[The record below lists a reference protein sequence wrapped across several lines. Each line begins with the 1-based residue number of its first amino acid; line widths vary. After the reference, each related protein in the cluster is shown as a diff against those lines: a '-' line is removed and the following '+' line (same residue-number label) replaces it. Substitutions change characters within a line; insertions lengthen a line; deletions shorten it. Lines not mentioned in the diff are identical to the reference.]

1 MAQLTINVGSNANDG
16 TGDDLRTAMQKV
28 NTNFTELYTAS
39 PLTSSISIEGNEIS
53 SNVSNANLKL
63 TAAGT
68 GAIEFEGIQIRD
80 NHIEAI
86 RSNDNLVLSA
96 SGTGDII
103 LGSLRIHGSTI
114 TSDDSTAININ
125 ESLIVDGSL
134 SAGSFSVTSL
144 SVNNLSSAD
153 SSAIQINDG
162 VNISGTL
169 SANLIDTNT
178 IFSSDSSAISISE
191 GLNVSGILSA
201 NTIDTN
207 TISSS
212 DSSAVTVSDNLQ
224 VNGTLTATSITGVNI
239 LTHGAVTDGT
249 TNTSA
254 STITNLDTFAS
265 ATYRSAKYEVSI
277 SDSTNSRYALHTIHV
292 THDGTNAY
300 IVDTVVSST
309 GSSMATF
316 TADISAGDVRVRIV
330 PISSDSTTYKF
341 IRTAIN
347 V

>member
-86 RSNDNLVLSA
+86 RSNDNLILSA

-103 LGSLRIHGSTI
+103 VGAVRVHGTTI
-114 TSDDSTAININ
+114 SADDSSKITFAEAVDVTGTLTVGTISSSSGSVRIASIDTN
-125 ESLIVDGSL
+125 LI
-134 SAGSFSVTSL
+134 
-144 SVNNLSSAD
+144 SSAD
-153 SSAIQINDG
+153 SSAIQINDA
-162 VNISGTL
+162 VNISG
-169 SANLIDTNT
+169 
-178 IFSSDSSAISISE
+178 
-191 GLNVSGILSA
+191 VLSA

-212 DSSAVTVSDNLQ
+212 DSTAVTISDNLQ
-224 VNGTLTATSITGVNI
+224 VNGTLTATSITGI
-239 LTHGAVTDGT
+239 TSLTHGQVSDGT
-249 TNTSA
+249 ATTTA
-254 STITNLDTFAS
+254 STIANLDTFTA
-265 ATYRSAKYEVSI
+265 ATYRSAKYEVSV
-277 SDSTNSRYALHTIHV
+277 SDSTNSRYALHTVVV

-300 IVDTVVSST
+300 INDTVVSST

-316 TADISAGDVRVRIV
+316 TADIDTGSVRVRIV

-341 IRTAIN
+341 VRTAIN

>member
-86 RSNDNLVLSA
+86 RSNDNLILSA

-103 LGSLRIHGSTI
+103 VGAVRVHGTTI
-114 TSDDSTAININ
+114 SSDDSSKITFA
-125 ESLIVDGSL
+125 EAVDITGTLTVPTVDTNVLRS
-134 SAGSFSVTSL
+134 T
-144 SVNNLSSAD
+144 D
-153 SSAIQINDG
+153 SSAIQLEDSL
-162 VNISGTL
+162 NISG
-169 SANLIDTNT
+169 NL
-178 IFSSDSSAISISE
+178 F
-191 GLNVSGILSA
+191 
-201 NTIDTN
+201 
-207 TISSS
+207 
-212 DSSAVTVSDNLQ
+212 
-224 VNGTLTATSITGVNI
+224 VNGSITTNGGGLVTLTNSQIS
-239 LTHGAVTDGT
+239 DGT
-249 TNTSA
+249 AITTA
-254 STITNLDTFAS
+254 STIANLDTFTA

-277 SDSTNSRYALHTIHV
+277 ADSTNSRYALHTVVV

-300 IVDTVVSST
+300 INDTVVSST

-316 TADISAGDVRVRIV
+316 TADISAGSVRVRIV

-341 IRTAIN
+341 VRIAIN

>member
-80 NHIEAI
+80 NHIEAT
-86 RSNDNLVLSA
+86 RSNDNLILSA

-103 LGSLRIHGSTI
+103 VGAVRVHGTTI
-114 TSDDSTAININ
+114 SADDSSKITFAEAVDVTGTLTVGTIANGSSSVRITNIDTN
-125 ESLIVDGSL
+125 FI
-134 SAGSFSVTSL
+134 
-144 SVNNLSSAD
+144 SSAD
-153 SSAIQINDG
+153 STAIQINDG
-162 VNISGTL
+162 I
-169 SANLIDTNT
+169 
-178 IFSSDSSAISISE
+178 
-191 GLNVSGILSA
+191 NVSGTLSA

-207 TISSS
+207 TISST
-212 DSSAVTVSDNLQ
+212 DSTAVTISDNLQ
-224 VNGTLTATSITGVNI
+224 VNGTLTATSITGVTV
-239 LTHGAVTDGT
+239 LTYGVVSDGT
-249 TNTSA
+249 ATTTA
-254 STITNLDTFAS
+254 STIANLDTFTA

-316 TADISAGDVRVRIV
+316 TADINSGSVRVRMV

-341 IRTAIN
+341 VRTAIN